1 MSFYTG
7 MNYEKK
13 LGGIAIL
20 CGYFSDS
27 WKLDSFLDQSNKNTK
42 IMCVHGKRDQVVN
55 IDTLIDSLEY
65 T

>member
-27 WKLDSFLDQSNKNTK
+27 WKLDSFLD
-42 IMCVHGKRDQVVN
+42 
-55 IDTLIDSLEY
+55 
-65 T
+65 